1 MQAQNKQAAQTY
13 QIGFVVL
20 PRFNM
25 MALTT
30 TLEPLRVANYITTDE
45 LYAWSFLSPDG
56 AAVTASNG
64 MALETRSID
73 GMKAHRWDA
82 VFICGSWNSET
93 YDNPDLFAW
102 LRRMDRKGVML
113 GSMDIGAYVLA
124 RAQLMSGYRAT
135 THWYCVR
142 AFAEQFPNTLVEEQL
157 FVVDRTR
164 MTSAGGTAGLDMM
177 LHEIDRRHGRQLA
190 LEVADMILHYPVRE
204 PDAPQRQ
211 ALGGK
216 QKSLHPAVREA
227 VSLMES
233 NLEDHLTVPAIA
245 EAVGVSQRKLE
256 RLFAKY
262 MGCSVISFYQ
272 LLKLQFAR
280 VLLTNTAMSVRE
292 VSVACGFS
300 SLSYFSKLF
309 GLHFGKRPR
318 EYREAWPELEPAPI
332 WPGTTISLI
341 EAAKQSRSGR
351 A

>member
-1 MQAQNKQAAQTY
+1 MPADKKRAARAY
-13 QIGFVVL
+13 DIGFVVL

-45 LYAWSFLSPDG
+45 LYSWSFLSPDG
-56 AAVTASNG
+56 GPVTASNG
-64 MALETRSID
+64 MALETRSVD
-73 GMKAHRWDA
+73 SMKAQRWDA

-102 LRRMDRKGVML
+102 LRRMDRKGVVL

-124 RAQLMSGYRAT
+124 RAQLLSGYRAT

-142 AFAEQFPNTLVEEQL
+142 AFAEQYPNTLVEEQL

-177 LHEIDRRHGRQLA
+177 LHEIDRHHGRQLA

-272 LLKLQFAR
+272 LLRLQFAR

-341 EAAKQSRSGR
+341 EAAKLSRSGR
-351 A
+351 T